1 MNFTTV
7 LCISFS
13 QTLFTRV
20 LSLANV
26 ARRVHSSIHAPFGL
40 HDSLFRALLMP
51 PHSCIFCGRPIRRQL
66 RGRPATAEQLKQ
78 AAAYHHPHPLIDTFI
93 CDEHRKR
100 PLTTTSQKRERSPS
114 LDSSHSSDFDPTP
127 KRQRVAEILS
137 SMSQL
142 QQQLSASAAAES
154 TSSLAHVTP
163 VITTTPSSSP
173 HSTTTTPSISH
184 SHHDTSVLTE
194 ILDSS
199 AATSST
205 PYLVYP
211 FQQALANSQQP
222 PSVGPTSSTS
232 SSSNTVTTQQW
243 EAYQNSLYR
252 SVLFPQRRDTH
263 MHHIVTESEL
273 ETTVRTSTSGRYLR
287 VFDAHTDQDIPSSG
301 TANVIQELITT
312 ASESKQDDQ
321 KTKTATT
328 SLSSARAQLLK
339 SVLPFTNP
347 THTQQSYNQ
356 RTISPSNEARPVY
369 RSTVI
374 KSQSD
379 AYTRL
384 VEASVA
390 ATASPPDRNIFTPSI
405 SIDTINS
412 PVVQQRLKGIA
423 ISVQQQYK
431 QSTPHKHLELEC
443 DHVFTPPLDGFGI
456 GGLQVYLKHG
466 TGISWIHDELLWCSA
481 LNYMLKESKG
491 CTLWIAIGLN
501 DLKQTLSMMEIDD
514 LFRRKNIMQVGKLL
528 DTLIKSGTRI
538 EYVFQ
543 KPGQFVSTPPGCGAA
558 HLVISDGILI
568 TQLAWNYSF
577 TMPGA
582 LECLA
587 FWGERDESFGH
598 LSLDNGSMATR
609 VVVPLYTMEMN
620 GYDLNLN
627 DKIRYYENRIKQLKQ
642 SHPNT
647 LIELHPNP
655 LKPHCGK
662 CLFRQDWLRINRQCI
677 HCYFNK

>member
-1 MNFTTV
+1 
-7 LCISFS
+7 
-13 QTLFTRV
+13 
-20 LSLANV
+20 
-26 ARRVHSSIHAPFGL
+26 
-40 HDSLFRALLMP
+40 MP
-51 PHSCIFCGRPIRRQL
+51 SHSCVYCGRRIERRL
-66 RGRPATAEQLKQ
+66 RGRHVTSEQLAQ
-78 AAAYHHPHPLIDTFI
+78 AVTYWDPEPVIGDYI
-93 CDEHRKR
+93 CNKHRKD
-100 PLTTTSQKRERSPS
+100 PPACQLTPTSR
-114 LDSSHSSDFDPTP
+114 
-127 KRQRVAEILS
+127 KRQHVDPSDISPAEILS
-137 SMSQL
+137 SIKTSHPPPSSTPPML
-142 QQQLSASAAAES
+142 ELDDPVAAPAS
-154 TSSLAHVTP
+154 TSTSTP
-163 VITTTPSSSP
+163 
-173 HSTTTTPSISH
+173 
-184 SHHDTSVLTE
+184 
-194 ILDSS
+194 
-199 AATSST
+199 SST

-222 PSVGPTSSTS
+222 PSVAPTSSTS

-243 EAYQNSLYR
+243 QTYQNSLYR

-273 ETTVRTSTSGRYLR
+273 KTTFRTSTSGRYLR
-287 VFDAHTDQDIPSSG
+287 VFDAHTDQDTPSSG
-301 TANVIQELITT
+301 TANVIQELITA

-321 KTKTATT
+321 KTAATIT
-328 SLSSARAQLLK
+328 SSSPALAQLLK
-339 SVLPFTNP
+339 RVLPFTNP

-356 RTISPSNEARPVY
+356 RMISPSNKTSPVY

-384 VEASVA
+384 VEASVTT
-390 ATASPPDRNIFTPSI
+390 TASPPNRNIFTPSI
-405 SIDTINS
+405 SIDTINNTI
-412 PVVQQRLKGIA
+412 VQQRLKGIA
-423 ISVQQQYK
+423 ISVQQQHK

-456 GGLQVYLKHG
+456 GGLQVYFKRG

-481 LNYMLKESKG
+481 LNYMLKDSKG

-501 DLKQTLSMMEIDD
+501 DLKQTLSMMDIDD
-514 LFRRKNIMQVGKLL
+514 LFRRQNIMQVGKLL

-538 EYVFQ
+538 EYIFQ
-543 KPGQFVSTPPGCGAA
+543 KPGQCVSSPPGCGAA

-587 FWGERDESFGH
+587 FWGERDKSFGH

-620 GYDLNLN
+620 GYDLNLK
-627 DKIRYYENRIKQLKQ
+627 DKIRYYEDRIKQLKQ
-642 SHPNT
+642 SHPNQNYV
-647 LIELHPNP
+647 IEENP
-655 LKPHCGK
+655 GTSGSYCPK
-662 CLFRQDWLRINRQCI
+662 CLFRQDWLRINNECI
-677 HCYFNK
+677 HCYLNTSISP